1 MLNTEKCHCPYCG
14 ELIELVIDAS
24 MGEQQQ
30 YIEDCFVCCR
40 PIVLSV
46 YTDFDTGEFNIRTA
60 TENDC

>member
-1 MLNTEKCHCPYCG
+1 MLNTQKCHCPYCG
-14 ELIELVIDAS
+14 EQIDVVIDMS

-40 PIVLSV
+40 PIVLTIN
-46 YTDFDTGEFNIRTA
+46 TDLGSGETTLFAT